1 MTKIQRAKVVRTLR
15 EAAVIM
21 AANELDGM
29 CAAVRGVYRAW
40 ETYCIC
46 REALDWLR
54 VDSPRS
60 WDLYW
65 YAEPHAECAARAIA
79 LDMLASIIEAG
90 DSLE

>member
-1 MTKIQRAKVVRTLR
+1 MV
-15 EAAVIM
+15 
-21 AANELDGM
+21 ANELDGI
-29 CAAVRGVYRAW
+29 CAAVRGVYRDW

-46 REALDWLR
+46 REAVDWLR
-54 VDSPRS
+54 VDSPRP

-65 YAEPHAECAARAIA
+65 YAVPHAECAARAIA